1 MFVGCS
7 EISISVIVK
16 QAQHVGIIRAFICLG
31 GLINLSVPGGE
42 GGQKKLLG
50 CSLLGGTIT
59 QADKMFCIAKIVKRF
74 VLAS

>member
-31 GLINLSVPGGE
+31 GLVNLSVSGGG

-50 CSLLGGTIT
+50 CSLLGGTCT
-59 QADKMFCIAKIVKRF
+59 QADKCF
-74 VLAS
+74 VSQK